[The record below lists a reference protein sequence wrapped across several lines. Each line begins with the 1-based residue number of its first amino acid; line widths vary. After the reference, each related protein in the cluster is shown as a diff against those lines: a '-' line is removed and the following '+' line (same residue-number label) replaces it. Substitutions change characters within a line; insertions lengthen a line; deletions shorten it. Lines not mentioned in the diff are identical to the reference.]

1 MCGGDDH
8 LAWKRPVSSRRAEGC
23 VPSELRVHQDQYG
36 FELQS
41 DTFYTLMLCSFHVDL
56 PSWVRVEGSLVRFF
70 ERSDM
75 DRFISLDDLDSIP
88 VASLWPSSGCLT
100 LRDVLRRELEGFR
113 QRSDES
119 ISSFI
124 SAGGKIA
131 EIVD

>member
-8 LAWKRPVSSRRAEGC
+8 LAWKHLFLPRRA
-23 VPSELRVHQDQYG
+23 DQ
-36 FELQS
+36 S
-41 DTFYTLMLCSFHVDL
+41 VDL

-75 DRFISLDDLDSIP
+75 DQWDDLDSIP
-88 VASLWPSSGCLT
+88 MV
-100 LRDVLRRELEGFR
+100 DVSRREFEGFR

-124 SAGGKIA
+124 SRWQGKIV
-131 EIVD
+131 EIVDRPLQRVTRS